1 MKAKQSCCFFNW
13 MPLKIFYLLNV
24 RFILL
29 QQHISN
35 LKKNP
40 EDDNFSYV
48 ES

>member
-1 MKAKQSCCFFNW
+1 MKAKQSCCFFNR

-24 RFILL
+24 CFILL

-35 LKKNP
+35 LKKKP